1 MPDSEQRDDGAW
13 RERPAAA
20 EHHGDHGQDTESWGS
35 SDEAPETALAPVPS
49 IDPRAAAFADTQAAS
64 AAFEEYRG
72 RVDADTLRRQEA
84 DLALFAFFLG
94 AVKAIKP
101 QDAPALGA
109 RLPVL
114 AEAWANVTHGLV
126 AAFLRWQLQ
135 EGYAVGSINVRLATV
150 RRYCA
155 LANSAGV
162 IPNDALAL
170 IRTVRGYSGRQA
182 RSIDAQRQRSKTPT
196 RVSTKKPEARVLT
209 PEQVRRLK
217 EQPDTP
223 QGRRDALMICLLA
236 DLGLRVG
243 ELAGLEVGGVDL
255 TRGTLTFYR
264 EKVHTTQTH
273 KLSADIL
280 AAAKA
285 YMAADAPAGGQLLR
299 GSRKNGELWKGMSVR
314 AIRERVGLLGERIGV
329 GDLSPHDLRH
339 TWATRAARGRSDPF
353 ALRDAGGWSSLS
365 MPSRYVQSSEVANT
379 RIELDGDGDE
389 E

>member
-1 MPDSEQRDDGAW
+1 MSDSE
-13 RERPAAA
+13 P
-20 EHHGDHGQDTESWGS
+20 QDT
-35 SDEAPETALAPVPS
+35 APLSRAPS

-64 AAFEEYRG
+64 AAFDDYRG
-72 RVDADTLRRQEA
+72 RVDADTLRRQEG
-84 DLALFAFFLG
+84 DLALFAHFLG
-94 AVKAIKP
+94 AVRAIRP
-101 QDAPALGA
+101 EDAPALGA
-109 RLPVL
+109 RLPIM
-114 AEAWANVTHGLV
+114 AEAWANVTHGLI

-135 EGYAVGSINVRLATV
+135 EGYAIGSINVRLATV

-155 LANSAGV
+155 LANGAGV
-162 IPNDALAL
+162 IPNNALAL

-182 RSIDAQRQRSKTPT
+182 RSIDAQRQRAQTPT
-196 RVSTKKPEARVLT
+196 RVGAKKADARVLA
-209 PEQVRRLK
+209 PDQVRRLK

-223 QGRRDALMICLLA
+223 QGRRDALLICLLA

-243 ELAGLEVGGVDL
+243 ELAGLEVGSLDVA
-255 TRGTLTFYR
+255 RGTLTFYR

-273 KLSADIL
+273 RLSADAL

-285 YMAADAPAGGQLLR
+285 YMSSDAPASGQLLR

-329 GDLSPHDLRH
+329 GDLAPHDLRH

-365 MPSRYVQSSEVANT
+365 MPSRYVQSSAVANT
-379 RIELDGDGDE
+379 RIALDGDDE
-389 E
+389 DVDVDDEA

>member
-1 MPDSEQRDDGAW
+1 MVDIKDNS
-13 RERPAAA
+13 
-20 EHHGDHGQDTESWGS
+20 DTTS
-35 SDEAPETALAPVPS
+35 SPLASVPR
-49 IDPRAAAFADTQAAS
+49 IDPRAALVADTQAAS
-64 AAFEEYRG
+64 AAFEDYRG
-72 RVDADTLRRQEA
+72 RIDDDTLRRQEA
-84 DLALFAFFLG
+84 DLALFAQFLA
-94 AVKAIKP
+94 AVKAIKAEE
-101 QDAPALGA
+101 APALGA

-114 AEAWANVTHGLV
+114 AAAWGNVTHGLV

-135 EGYAVGSINVRLATV
+135 EGYAIGSINVRLATV

-162 IPNDALAL
+162 IPNEDLAMIL
-170 IRTVRGYSGRQA
+170 TVRGYSGRQA
-182 RSIDAQRQRSKTPT
+182 RSIDAQRKRGETAT
-196 RVSTKKPEARVLT
+196 RLSTKKPTARVLS

-223 QGRRDALMICLLA
+223 QGRRDALLICLLA

-243 ELAGLEVGGVDL
+243 ELAGLEVGNLDL

-273 KLSADIL
+273 KLSEDL
-280 AAAKA
+280 LNAARA
-285 YMAADAPAGGQLLR
+285 YMSSDAPASGQLLR

-314 AIRERVGLLGERIGV
+314 AIRERVGLLGERIDV
-329 GDLSPHDLRH
+329 HDLSPHDLRH

-353 ALRDAGGWSSLS
+353 ALRDAGGWSSLA
-365 MPSRYVQSSEVANT
+365 MPSRYVQSNEVANT
-379 RIELDGDGDE
+379 RIELDGDE